1 MIKQKVINGKLKFY
15 YKNKQITANEFY
27 QLRYELRHEKLKK

>member
-1 MIKQKVINGKLKFY
+1 MIQQKVINGELKFY

-27 QLRYELRHEKLKK
+27 QLRYELRYEKLK